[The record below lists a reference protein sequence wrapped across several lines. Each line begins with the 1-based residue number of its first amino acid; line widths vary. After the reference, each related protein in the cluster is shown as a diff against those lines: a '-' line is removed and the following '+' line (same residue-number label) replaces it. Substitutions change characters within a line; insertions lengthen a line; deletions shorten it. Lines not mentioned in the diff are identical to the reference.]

1 MDDTECCTC
10 WTCKGKLVPRG
21 AGLIYATRDFVNK
34 RLDELRKEM
43 MDHLRRA
50 MNADDE
56 VIDFNELRR
65 HE

>member
-1 MDDTECCTC
+1 
-10 WTCKGKLVPRG
+10 
-21 AGLIYATRDFVNK
+21 VNK